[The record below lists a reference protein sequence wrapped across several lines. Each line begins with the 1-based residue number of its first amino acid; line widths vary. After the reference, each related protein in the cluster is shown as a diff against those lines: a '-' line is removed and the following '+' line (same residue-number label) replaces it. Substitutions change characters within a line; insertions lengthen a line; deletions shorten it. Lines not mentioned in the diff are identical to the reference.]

1 VKRISLI
8 SLIFIFLVTNS
19 QAAEAPLTM
28 HTMTPPHVASH
39 AIGLNELIEEALE
52 RNPEILAAKAR
63 RDAMQAKVSQAW
75 ALKKPWVSYDVM
87 IENLETRVGPQEN
100 RFGVSQEIPFPT
112 KLPLRTKVAKLAAM
126 RVGHEVFHTEQLI
139 RSQLVNAYADLMATQ
154 QILIIFEE
162 ERKSLEQTADVL
174 RAQYLATEAGSADA
188 FKIEA
193 ELAKIAEQILKITDR
208 RVAAEERLNI
218 LLNRRQNEKWPLL
231 SIPSLPDLQFDLE
244 TLRELTLQYRHGL
257 IIKKLMLK
265 EQGTKHSLAKMEYL
279 PDVEVGFNYVQIG
292 DGTTLSSNDGQDA
305 WMIPVKINLPLWEP
319 QIRGK
324 VREEGKLKDAAV
336 QDLRQ
341 AENMAVSDIIQ
352 KHTQYTT
359 ARDRVA
365 VYEKTWVPQSEQA
378 LNSSLSG
385 YRATGGKIS
394 ILDVLDSLRMVLE
407 AKTGYW
413 QSYADTVSAYAA
425 MEQAVGIPFDE
436 LGADEQDEH
445 FRVLHPGKGDHDDQ
459 SKEK

>member
-1 VKRISLI
+1 
-8 SLIFIFLVTNS
+8 
-19 QAAEAPLTM
+19 
-28 HTMTPPHVASH
+28 
-39 AIGLNELIEEALE
+39 
-52 RNPEILAAKAR
+52 
-63 RDAMQAKVSQAW
+63 
-75 ALKKPWVSYDVM
+75 
-87 IENLETRVGPQEN
+87 
-100 RFGVSQEIPFPT
+100 
-112 KLPLRTKVAKLAAM
+112 
-126 RVGHEVFHTEQLI
+126 
-139 RSQLVNAYADLMATQ
+139 
-154 QILIIFEE
+154 
-162 ERKSLEQTADVL
+162 
-174 RAQYLATEAGSADA
+174 
-188 FKIEA
+188 
-193 ELAKIAEQILKITDR
+193 
-208 RVAAEERLNI
+208 
-218 LLNRRQNEKWPLL
+218 
-231 SIPSLPDLQFDLE
+231 
-244 TLRELTLQYRHGL
+244 
-257 IIKKLMLK
+257 MLK
-265 EQGTKHSLAKMEYL
+265 EQGTKHTLAKMEYL